1 MTVNPDPS
9 KNDDYYDPKDYQDDL
24 DTNSNMIDRATLE
37 ENDDP
42 SELLGVNKNE
52 LAKELDH
59 YDFGDNDDKDEDD
72 DRLNDIEDKNED
84 S

>member
-9 KNDDYYDPKDYQDDL
+9 KDDDYVDPRDYQDDL

-42 SELLGVNKNE
+42 SELLGGNKKE
-52 LAKELDH
+52 LAKELDK
-59 YDFGDNDDKDEDD
+59 YDFDDGDGEKDAD
-72 DRLNDIEDKNED
+72 DRLNDIQDRGED